1 MTILGHFVSSSKHT
15 KRSAETLG
23 LIVCTLI
30 LTVSETQQLWPRV
43 GKGKCFLGGG
53 VFCTEPRFT
62 ISPWQLRHSYITA
75 NM

>member
-43 GKGKCFLGGG
+43 EKG
-53 VFCTEPRFT
+53 
-62 ISPWQLRHSYITA
+62 
-75 NM
+75 